1 MNVLDKVALRWLSGR
16 MKGLNP
22 NQSNA
27 GIIPVNSVTIQG
39 YKSDSFVKA
48 YSSSVGLFSVLN
60 LLIRKACTIPWYDY
74 KLKPGTEAK
83 VNLNRYRTKTKTAG
97 AVTSGTIDQ
106 IMSERKAAYDDNMI
120 VEGSALAKRLAK
132 PSENQTQDEF
142 FENCLGYMLTSG
154 EANIWG
160 NTGDPKDTES
170 EFAEI
175 LVLPTQFVDDY
186 NDPNDLYGLL
196 GYRLSVGSGMNIAKE
211 NLVRWKN
218 WHPDFDQADRIHMR
232 GISPV
237 EIAWRTYLMEL
248 EGGNSMANT
257 LKNGGARGAF
267 SPAPVGNMPTK
278 WTKEQIDLAL
288 QEIWKWS
295 KGNKNNGN
303 IGLLGTPVD
312 YHNFGLSPVDM
323 DIIKVMDLTLHQWCR
338 VFGVPTVLFDS
349 EHTSDNNYQNAMRDL
364 VSNTVVPMLSRL
376 RDKLNGFMTPRYG
389 VEGKSWIDFD
399 ISALPELQRDME
411 KMVGWITKAWML
423 SPNQQLELMGY
434 EPSADPLMNEI
445 YIPGNLK
452 KLSDVGMDL
461 SPLPNDPN
469 VQY

>member
-1 MNVLDKVALRWLSGR
+1 LSTR
-16 MKGLNP
+16 LKGMNP
-22 NQSNA
+22 NQTGA
-27 GIIPVNSVTIQG
+27 MIPVNSVTIQG
-39 YKSDSFVKA
+39 YKSDDYVKA
-48 YSSSVGLFSVLN
+48 YSSSAGLFSVLN
-60 LLIRKACTIPWYDY
+60 LLIRKACTMPWYPY
-74 KLKPGTEAK
+74 EIKKGSEAK
-83 VNLNRYRTKTKTAG
+83 VALNRWRAKSKAPG
-97 AVTSGTIDQ
+97 ALNGSTIDG
-106 IMSERKAAYDDNMI
+106 IIKERKSAFDDSMI
-120 VEGSALAKRLAK
+120 VDGSPLARRLQK

-142 FENCLGYMLTSG
+142 FENCLGFMLTSG

-160 NTGDPKDTES
+160 NTGDPNDIKG

-175 LVLPTQFVDDY
+175 LVLPTQFIDDY
-186 NDPNDLYGLL
+186 NDPNDLHGIN
-196 GYRLSVGSGMNIAKE
+196 GYRFSAGSGINIAKE

-218 WHPDFDQADRIHMR
+218 WHPDFDQSDRIHMR

-237 EIAWRTYLMEL
+237 EVAWRTYLMEL

-267 SPAPVGNMPTK
+267 SPAAIGNMPTK
-278 WTKEQIDLAL
+278 WTEAQVDMAM
-288 QEIWKWS
+288 QQVRAWS
-295 KGNKNNGN
+295 KGVQNNGT
-303 IGLLGTPVD
+303 IGVMAQPVD

-376 RDKLNGFMTPRYG
+376 RDKLNGWLLPRYG
-389 VEGKSWIDFD
+389 LEGKVWIDFD
-399 ISALPELQRDME
+399 VSALPELQRDMD
-411 KMVGWITKAWML
+411 KMVNWVVKAWML

>member
-1 MNVLDKVALRWLSGR
+1 MNVLDRMAVRWLAGR
-16 MKGLNP
+16 VKGMNP
-22 NQSNA
+22 NQTGA
-27 GIIPVNSVTIQG
+27 MIPVNSVTIQG
-39 YKSDSFVKA
+39 YKSEDFVKA
-48 YSSSVGLFSVLN
+48 YASSSGLFSVLN
-60 LLIRKACTIPWYDY
+60 LIIRKACTMPWYPY
-74 KLKPGTEAK
+74 QVKKGAEAK
-83 VNLNRYRTKTKTAG
+83 VALNRWVAKSKTPG
-97 AVTSGTIDQ
+97 ALTSGTIDT
-106 IMSERKAAYDDNMI
+106 IIKERKAAFDDSMI
-120 VEGSALAKRLAK
+120 VDGSPLAKRLAK
-132 PSENQTQDEF
+132 PSEYQSQDEF

-160 NTGDPKDTES
+160 NTGDPNDTEG

-175 LVLPTQFVDDY
+175 LVLPTQFIDDF
-186 NDPNDLYGLL
+186 NDPNDLHGLL
-196 GYRLSVGSGMNIAKE
+196 GYRFAAGSGINIKKE

-218 WHPDFDQADRIHMR
+218 WHPDFDAVDRRHMR

-267 SPAPVGNMPTK
+267 APAQVTQGMPTK
-278 WTKEQIDLAL
+278 WSETQVEMAFREL
-288 QEIWKWS
+288 QKWA
-295 KGNKNNGN
+295 KGNSNNGT
-303 IGLLGTPVD
+303 IGILGSPVD

-376 RDKLNGFMTPRYG
+376 RDKLNGWLLPRYG
-389 VEGKSWIDFD
+389 LEGKVWIDFD

-411 KMVGWITKAWML
+411 KMVNWIVKAWML
-423 SPNQQLELMGY
+423 SPNQQLEMMGY
-434 EPSADPLMNEI
+434 EPSPDPLMNEI